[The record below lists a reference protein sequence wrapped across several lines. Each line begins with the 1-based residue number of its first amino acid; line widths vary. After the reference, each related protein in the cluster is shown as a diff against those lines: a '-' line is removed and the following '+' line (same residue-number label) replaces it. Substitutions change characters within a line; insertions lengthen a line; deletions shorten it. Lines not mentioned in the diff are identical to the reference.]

1 MPAGLRR
8 FYGCHNLHFITCSCY
23 RRILGL
29 SDPEHRNI
37 LVRQFAKVR
46 TRYGFA
52 LIGYVVMP
60 EHIHL
65 LMSEPRLGDP
75 SIVMQ
80 VLKQTTSSQILKKLR
95 SARAGS
101 SDCRLL
107 ERLRVSPR
115 TAEVRFWQRRFYDFN
130 VWSEKKIWQK
140 LEYMHLNP
148 VKRGLVKHP
157 GHWPWS
163 SFRFYAFGDAKMM
176 GMDRLS

>member
-1 MPAGLRR
+1 MAAGLRR
-8 FYGCHNLHFITCSCY
+8 FYGRHNLHFITCSCY
-23 RRILGL
+23 RRISGL

-37 LVRQFAKVR
+37 LVRQLEKVR

-80 VLKQTTSSQILKKLR
+80 VLKQTVSWQILKKLR

-101 SDCRLL
+101 SHCRLL
-107 ERLRVSPR
+107 ERLRVSPL
-115 TAEVRFWQRRFYDFN
+115 TAGARFWQRRFYDFN

-163 SFRFYAFGDAKMM
+163 SFRFYAFGDAKML